1 MATLYVLKKDLEK
14 RKQEKEQCLNFL
26 YHIEDVF
33 DYDYEIISKCI
44 DELQNLEI
52 KEDNRFEVI
61 NNGTN

>member
-1 MATLYVLKKDLEK
+1 MNILFVSKENLEK

-52 KEDNRFEVI
+52 KEDNRKEVK
-61 NNGTN
+61 NNDN

>member
-1 MATLYVLKKDLEK
+1 MNILFISKENLEK

-52 KEDNRFEVI
+52 KEDNRKEVK
-61 NNGTN
+61 NNDN

>member
-1 MATLYVLKKDLEK
+1 MNILFVSKENLEK

-52 KEDNRFEVI
+52 KEDNRKEV
-61 NNGTN
+61 NNDTN